1 MRILNSIL
9 VPAMIFGLACAAATT
24 TDQSDPNHPDAWEA
38 RANQYQP
45 PEEVMDAI
53 GVKAGMVIAEVGAG
67 RGRYVVRMA
76 ARVGKTGKIY
86 ANDIDEEKME
96 YLRLRCERD
105 GIDNVETILGEVNDP
120 LLPEGALDLVY
131 LINTY
136 HDLEEPVEL
145 MRNIM
150 PALKPGGLLVVIE
163 HDSEKSTS
171 THHRIEQKVLFDQL
185 ERAGYEVVRVETFL
199 ERDNINIFRP
209 VRKAGG

>member
-1 MRILNSIL
+1 VRISTSIL
-9 VPAMIFGLACAAATT
+9 ALAVILVFACAAATT

-45 PEEVMDAI
+45 PEQVMDAI
-53 GVKAGMVIAEVGAG
+53 GVKAGMVVAEVGAG

-76 ARVGKTGKIY
+76 VRVGETGRVY
-86 ANDIDEEKME
+86 ANDIDEEKLE

-105 GIDNVETILGEVNDP
+105 DITNVETILGEVEDP
-120 LLPEGALDLVY
+120 LLPDGALDLVY

-136 HDLEEPVEL
+136 HDLDNPVEM
-145 MRNIM
+145 MRNIK

-171 THHRIEQKVLFDQL
+171 THHRIEQEVLFAQL
-185 ERAGYEVVRVETFL
+185 EEAGYEVVRVETFL

-209 VRKAGG
+209 VR